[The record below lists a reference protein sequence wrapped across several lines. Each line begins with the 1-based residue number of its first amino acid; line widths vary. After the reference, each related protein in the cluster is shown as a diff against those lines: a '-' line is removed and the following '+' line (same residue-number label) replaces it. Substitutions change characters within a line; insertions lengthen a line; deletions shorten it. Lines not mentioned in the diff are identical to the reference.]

1 MKYELS
7 QLMEKPITATTYS
20 GSYITSD
27 PKMLDMLR
35 KGNSFN
41 RKRSPLDESP
51 VPVKT
56 SNAKRRRKH

>member
-1 MKYELS
+1 MKYELN
-7 QLMEKPITATTYS
+7 QLLEKPVTATTYS

-27 PKMLDMLR
+27 PKMLEMLR

-41 RKRSPLDESP
+41 RKRSPLDEAP
-51 VPVKT
+51 ITTKQ

>member
-41 RKRSPLDESP
+41 RKRSPLDEAP
-51 VPVKT
+51 VPAKA